1 MLHFNASLSGVLAGR
16 GGEDSFKVLILDRV
30 TKDIIAPLL
39 HVNELRRHGVTL
51 HLLLDSDRQPIPDVP
66 AVYFVEP
73 TAEVIDRISAD
84 ASKNLYES
92 LHLNFTTHIPRPLM
106 ERLASNVVK
115 TQSAA
120 RISHVYDQH
129 AQFIALERDLFSLG
143 LPSTYVQLNDPRAT
157 DVAIESAV
165 SAVVEGLFC
174 VLSTLA
180 VVPIIRCPP
189 GGAAEHVAS
198 ALDARLRDALKSRN
212 NVFTEGTA
220 SGLMASLQRPLLCL
234 FDRTFELSVT
244 LQHAWTYKPLVHDV
258 MHMRLNRLSI
268 EPTASSVSV
277 RMNAKTSYEM
287 DEKDFFWQAHGK
299 EQFPKI
305 AEQVE
310 AELAKY
316 KAAVEE
322 LNRTTG
328 ANIDPSAD
336 AAGLLASNTKGLM
349 SAVSSLPQLT
359 ERKRVIDKHTNVA
372 TALLNA
378 IKSRALDQYYQLEED
393 LIRGNVGVDAVVNAI
408 RNMPGTAADKM
419 RLALVWLLTVTTMPS
434 ESDCSSVEAVLGES
448 LGGDTNM
455 ASWMYIKRMR
465 RMNLAGKGV
474 VGHQAQ
480 AAGGGDGLGFGGVAA
495 NQGGQLASFF
505 GQGLT
510 SLTKG
515 VKNLL
520 AGEQQAAV
528 TVAVESLM
536 DGKPNPETDGYAYF
550 DPKGPAEGRRG
561 VQRIGGPFKEALVFM
576 IGGGNYLEHESL
588 ACWAAR
594 SVPGP
599 KNVIYGATELL
610 HGEDFLRQLEELGTA
625 SGAI

>member
-1 MLHFNASLSGVLAGR
+1 MLHFNASLSGIVAGR
-16 GGEDSFKVLILDRV
+16 TGEDSFKVLILDRA
-30 TKDIIAPLL
+30 TKDIVAPLL

-73 TAEVIDRISAD
+73 TAEAIDRISAD
-84 ASKNLYES
+84 AAKKLYES

-115 TQSAA
+115 SQSAA
-120 RISHVYDQH
+120 RISQVYDQH
-129 AQFIALERDLFSLG
+129 AQFIALEPDLFSLG

-157 DVAIESAV
+157 DTTIESVV

-180 VVPIIRCPP
+180 IVPIIRCPP

-198 ALDARLRDALKSRN
+198 ALNARLREALKSRN
-212 NVFTEGTA
+212 NVFTEGSG
-220 SGLMASLQRPLLCL
+220 SGLMSSLQRPLLCL
-234 FDRTFELSVT
+234 FDRTFELSVA

-258 MHMRLNRLSI
+258 MHMKLNRISI
-268 EPTASSVSV
+268 EPAASSMAGRVTT
-277 RMNAKTSYEM
+277 KTSYEM
-287 DEKDFFWQAHGK
+287 DEKDFFWHAHGK

-316 KAAVEE
+316 KASVEE
-322 LNRTTG
+322 LNRATG
-328 ANIDPSAD
+328 ANIDPTAD

-349 SAVSSLPQLT
+349 SAVSSLPELT

-378 IKSRALDQYYQLEED
+378 IKTRALDQYYQFEED
-393 LIRGNVGVDAVVNAI
+393 LIRGNAGADAVAKAI
-408 RNMPGTAADKM
+408 RTMPGTASDKM
-419 RLALVWLLTVTTMPS
+419 RLALVWLLTVTKMPS
-434 ESDCSSVEAVLGES
+434 ESDCASIEAALGEC
-448 LGGDTNM
+448 LVADM

-465 RMNLAGKGV
+465 RMNLAGKGQGQGQV
-474 VGHQAQ
+474 T
-480 AAGGGDGLGFGGVAA
+480 AGDALAFGGVST
-495 NQGGQLASFF
+495 NQGGQLASLF

-520 AGEQQAAV
+520 SGEQQAAV

-550 DPKGPAEGRRG
+550 DPKGPDTGGRGGMQRG
-561 VQRIGGPFKEALVFM
+561 VGTFQEALVFM

-599 KNVIYGATELL
+599 KHVMYGATEIL
-610 HGEDFLRQLEELGTA
+610 HGEDFLRQLEELGRA
-625 SGAI
+625 SGAV